1 MLRKLGTAALVVA
14 SLLAFGQDKKARN
27 KRRNATPPAAAVDT
41 STINYREFGAPL
53 PPFRI
58 VTAQG
63 KSITDTIANSGGN
76 FFLMLFNPTCEHCE
90 EMTHRLGEAS
100 GLFKKSRIA
109 LVAAKSMMPYL
120 EYFDQVTKYSSYP
133 VLNVGIDSSFLID
146 RTYGYYSLPQIN
158 IYSPD
163 RRLIH
168 RFTGETPIDSLK
180 PYIQ

>member
-1 MLRKLGTAALVVA
+1 MRRKLGTAALVAA
-14 SLLAFGQDKKARN
+14 SLLAFGQGKREKKLRQA
-27 KRRNATPPAAAVDT
+27 AAAAVEKDT
-41 STINYREFGAPL
+41 AKTNYRELGAPL

-63 KSITDTIANSGGN
+63 RSITDTLANSGGN
-76 FFLMLFNPTCEHCE
+76 FFLMLFNPSCEHCE
-90 EMTHRLGEAS
+90 EMTRRLGPVS
-100 GLFKKSRIA
+100 GSFQKSRIA

-120 EYFDQVTKYSSYP
+120 EYFDRVTRYSEYP

-158 IYSPD
+158 VYGPD
-163 RRLIH
+163 RRLIR